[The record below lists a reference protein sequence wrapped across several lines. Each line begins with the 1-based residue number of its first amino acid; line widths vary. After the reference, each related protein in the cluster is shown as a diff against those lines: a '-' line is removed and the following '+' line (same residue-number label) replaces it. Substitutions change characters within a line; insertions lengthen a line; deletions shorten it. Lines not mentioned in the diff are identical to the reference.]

1 MGQFISSSNPC
12 NPLGKDFR
20 RLINDERFYDII
32 LKCSDGR
39 SVFGCKAILATRS
52 KLFNKLIFTG
62 SKNKNLSF
70 NNINSNAMKVIYI
83 QIWLKKKI

>member
-1 MGQFISSSNPC
+1 MGQNNSSPSNPC
-12 NPLGKDFR
+12 NPLGKDLR

-39 SVFGCKAILATRS
+39 NVFGCKAILATRS

-70 NNINSNAMKVIYI
+70 NNINSNAMKVI
-83 QIWLKKKI
+83 